1 MIHSITKSTSKKVKT
16 GFWIAP
22 AQVIPNNMFLS
33 DALSHLTCQAT
44 AFTAPVNIFTL
55 VTPYLCI
62 FVLSTLTAT

>member
-1 MIHSITKSTSKKVKT
+1 MIHSITKSTSNVKT

-33 DALSHLTCQAT
+33 DALLHLTCQAT
-44 AFTAPVNIFTL
+44 DFTAPVNIFTL